1 MFEGTTDTDPESSE
15 SSNYYADL
23 IVINESNQFKKYSE
37 VVDSFS
43 EVQTAL
49 KSSFRPSPNQP
60 IDVSI
65 AADFHRSSLHKKSMK
80 GETVLTRTI
89 AFRVHA
95 PIVSTG
101 KKEKFEEQL
110 NKWLEKQ
117 GCITHSSKGKNTCI
131 PEICK
136 IPEYQSTLPSNPST
150 VHSNQFTMPSDQS
163 VMPFDQSTV
172 PSDQSA
178 MSSDQ
183 SAMPSD
189 QSVVP
194 SVESFW
200 YYTPETNHMCIQYI
214 RALGGVTHYVSS
226 ITLGATRYHV
236 ETEKLIN
243 LSLSQSAGVSAD
255 RFASGTLKVTTKKK
269 KFISNSKT
277 EAIGRIPPKDKDGNM
292 EYTLQF
298 RSVSE
303 AVVRCSYTSLSN
315 LVTHPHLQ
323 TELEAAIQE
332 YIDFRLHGTRKF
344 KICIV

>member
-1 MFEGTTDTDPESSE
+1 MDPESSE
-15 SSNYYADL
+15 SSYYADL

-43 EVQTAL
+43 EVQSAL

-110 NKWLEKQ
+110 NAWLEKQ
-117 GCITHSSKGKNTCI
+117 GCITHSSKGKDMCI
-131 PEICK
+131 PEVCK
-136 IPEYQSTLPSNPST
+136 IPGYQSTLPST
-150 VHSNQFTMPSDQS
+150 VHSN
-163 VMPFDQSTV
+163 
-172 PSDQSA
+172 
-178 MSSDQ
+178 Q

-189 QSVVP
+189 QSAVP

-277 EAIGRIPPKDKDGNM
+277 EAIGKIPPKDKDGNM

-344 KICIV
+344 KICIVYNCSSSDNCQG